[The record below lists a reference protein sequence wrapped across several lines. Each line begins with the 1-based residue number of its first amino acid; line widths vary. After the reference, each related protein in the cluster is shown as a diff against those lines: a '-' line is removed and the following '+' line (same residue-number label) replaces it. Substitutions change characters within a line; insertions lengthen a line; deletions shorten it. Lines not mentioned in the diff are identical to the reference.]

1 MNYSSHSLINHDET
15 QSKYF
20 TDKYGPKYDFVEIAL
35 KCDTVYCTFAK
46 SLIWDFLWTVLR
58 KLLLSAMWSRMQ
70 RD

>member
-46 SLIWDFLWTVLR
+46 SLI
-58 KLLLSAMWSRMQ
+58 
-70 RD
+70 